1 MNSFITS
8 RLTGLFLIGAVTT
21 VTAFA
26 VESTAKKA
34 KRADAPVKIN
44 VTAVGPTQDVVDRA
58 KENAERSPAVQ
69 KALAGSKYR
78 LLTLD
83 YVEDENPTNVRQMP
97 TKYKAVFYDYTK
109 DRVVVAH
116 GNLDNSAAV
125 TVHEEFYA
133 PIASDEEY
141 DAAVRI
147 LQSDSRYTNALKSF
161 SLQAFRP
168 MPPVTVLEGTTERL
182 INIGLNTT
190 AANGQNEIVGVSFKR
205 DVVVRYTNNAPPT
218 AIATPEGSCGVSSN
232 GGSVSNQAG
241 QYQLTVSQG
250 QTTLWEMLVLR
261 PGASSGTVKSGIELR
276 DVRYRGKSVFKRAH
290 VPILNVQYTN
300 DSCGPYRDWQYEEGQ
315 FNAPAA
321 GATNP
326 ASGIRVLAT
335 GQIATTIVES
345 GVDTGNFNGVAIYTQ
360 GTETVMV
367 TEMNAGWYRYIMEW
381 RLDNNGTIRPRF
393 GFGATN
399 NNCVCNIHNH
409 HVYWRFDFDIVQPNN
424 RIYQVERGRRFL
436 QPVTNEMTRTKNHQ
450 TKRSLLIQNSAGDE
464 AYMLSPNVSDGVADA
479 FGQSDMWVFRYK
491 NNANPVAA
499 EIDDGRVCCNASQA
513 IADFAPWLNN
523 EVVQDQDLVVWYSS
537 HFIHADGANLL
548 NPDRSGLILTGTH
561 VVGPDLIPVRW

>member
-1 MNSFITS
+1 MYSLLNR
-8 RLTGLFLIGAVTT
+8 RLTGLFLIGAVTAGA
-21 VTAFA
+21 AFA
-26 VESTAKKA
+26 GESNA
-34 KRADAPVKIN
+34 KRAKRSDKAVDIK
-44 VTAVGPTQDVVDRA
+44 VTAVGPTQEIVDRA

-69 KALAGSKYR
+69 NALKGSKYR
-78 LLTLD
+78 LLDLS
-83 YVEDENPTNVRQMP
+83 YVDEADPANARQMP
-97 TKYKAVFYDYTK
+97 TKYRAVFYDYTR
-109 DRVVVAH
+109 DRVIVAS
-116 GNLDNSAAV
+116 GKLDNTVPV
-125 TVHEEFYA
+125 TVHEENYY

-147 LQSDSRYTNALKSF
+147 LQGDARYTSKLRS
-161 SLQAFRP
+161 SELQAFRP
-168 MPPVTVLEGTTERL
+168 MPPITVLEGTTERL

-190 AANGQNEIVGVSFKR
+190 QAGGSNEIVGVSLKR
-205 DVVVRYTNNAPPT
+205 DAVVRYENNAPPT
-218 AIATPEGSCGVSSN
+218 AVATPEGSCGVSSS

-250 QTTLWEMLVLR
+250 PTTLWEMLVFR

-276 DVRYRGKSVFKRAH
+276 DVKYKGKSVFKRAH
-290 VPILNVQYTN
+290 VPILNVQYTG
-300 DSCGPYRDWQYEEGQ
+300 DSCGPYRDWQYEEGA
-315 FNAPAA
+315 FNAPAT

-326 ASGIRVLAT
+326 ASGIRILAT
-335 GQIATTIVES
+335 GQVATTIVES

-436 QPVTNEMTRTKNHQ
+436 QPITNELTRTKNHQ
-450 TKRSLLIQNSAGDE
+450 TKRSLLVQNSAGDE
-464 AYMLSPNVSDGVADA
+464 AYMLVPNPSDGVADA

-491 NNANPVAA
+491 NGANPVAS
-499 EIDDGRVCCNASQA
+499 EIDDGRVCCSAGSA
-513 IADFAPWLNN
+513 IANIAPWLNN
-523 EVVQDQDLVVWYSS
+523 ETVQDQDLVVWYSS
-537 HFIHADGANLL
+537 HFIHSDGANLL

-561 VVGPDLIPVRW
+561 VVGPDILPVRW